1 MNKHA
6 SADILVSFAGVPRLT
21 AEQVA
26 QLPARRPKVV
36 VAVTYNPPARAMFAQ
51 GVIHLAVL
59 PQPGADSATS
69 TSRSAAEWFN
79 THYRLVTPQ
88 TASSLLQ

>member
-1 MNKHA
+1 LNKHA
-6 SADILVSFAGVPRLT
+6 SADVLVSFAGVPRLT

-51 GVIHLAVL
+51 GVIHLALL
-59 PQPGADSATS
+59 PQPGADPTVS
-69 TSRSAAEWFN
+69 TSRSTAELFN
-79 THYRLVTPQ
+79 TYYRLVTPQ
-88 TASSLLQ
+88 TAPSLLP